1 MKLYRL
7 MCDEEFNSVC
17 EKHPFSWN
25 KSCKWFTDDVEF
37 LQRVSDNKFNNS
49 KFKQDRYKNLV
60 VYQVENLTTFE
71 KVSNKELMLRRKHAQ
86 NVKVVSVLKYSEVSL

>member
-7 MCDEEFNSVC
+7 MCDEEFNFIC

-37 LQRVSDNKFNNS
+37 LQRVSDNNFNNS
-49 KFKQDRYKNLV
+49 NFKQDRYKNLV
-60 VYQVENLTTFE
+60 VYQVENLSTFE
-71 KVSNKELMLRRKHAQ
+71 RVSNKELMLRRKNAQ

>member
-7 MCDEEFNSVC
+7 MRDEEFNSVC

-37 LQRVSDNKFNNS
+37 LQRVSDKKFNNS
-49 KFKQDRYKNLV
+49 NFKQDRYKNLV
-60 VYQVENLTTFE
+60 VYQVENLSTFE
-71 KVSNKELMLRRKHAQ
+71 RVSNKELMLRRKNAQ
-86 NVKVVSVLKYSEVSL
+86 NVKVINILKVNEVCL

>member
-7 MCDEEFNSVC
+7 MCDEEFNPIC
-17 EKHPFSWN
+17 EKYPFSWN

-37 LQRVSDNKFNNS
+37 LQRVSDKKFNNS
-49 KFKQDRYKNLV
+49 KFKQNRYKNLV
-60 VYQVENLTTFE
+60 VYQVENISTFE
-71 KVSNKELMLRRKHAQ
+71 RVSHKELMLRRKNAQ

>member
-37 LQRVSDNKFNNS
+37 LQRVSD
-49 KFKQDRYKNLV
+49 
-60 VYQVENLTTFE
+60 
-71 KVSNKELMLRRKHAQ
+71 KELMLRRKNAQ
-86 NVKVVSVLKYSEVSL
+86 NLKVVSVLKYSGVSL

>member
-37 LQRVSDNKFNNS
+37 LQRVSDKKFNNS

-60 VYQVENLTTFE
+60 VYQVENLSTFE
-71 KVSNKELMLRRKHAQ
+71 RVSNKELMLRRKNAQ
-86 NVKVVSVLKYSEVSL
+86 NVKVINILKVNEVSL